1 MKPRSYA
8 KPTAPPPALEEVPRP
23 ALGAVRTMDRRLQ
36 MERGTTQ
43 ALAES
48 ASLNEAA
55 PKIIRTICE
64 TLGWAFGACW
74 AIEPS
79 DETMAC
85 NGTWGRGSP
94 GLDAFLQATLGLKLS
109 RNPGGLIRRTWM
121 SGQAVWLRDVT
132 ADHSFRR
139 GPVAVQA
146 GLHSGFA
153 FPIKTGTRVTGVM
166 EFFSREILQPDA
178 ELLDSTSYIGS
189 QIGQFCERTHAQE
202 RLRDTEEV
210 LRAAFEHA
218 AAGIAMLAPDGR
230 WLRVNDALCRMLGY
244 TQEELLRLDPLD
256 VTPVPDR
263 GRALGHLPQG
273 DGAQATASAYERR
286 YLRCDGQE
294 IWAAESVNA
303 VLGSDGRPKS
313 FIAVITDITQRKR
326 AQQLQ
331 RLEHAVTRCLAESE
345 DATTA
350 LWSVVRAVCQAEGWA
365 CGEFWNVDGAAGVLR
380 FGGYWS
386 SMDQAF
392 NRLLED
398 GKDLEFAPGVG
409 LAGRVLQSGRPL
421 WIADVGVDPR
431 IRRREFATVGGLHGA
446 FLFPVLAGTETLAV
460 LVFWSQ
466 AIREPDQ
473 ALLDGVHAIGSQV
486 GQFLRRKQAEEVLR
500 ESEQRFHDN
509 TIELAAIGVAHLAPD
524 GRFIHASRWLCELL
538 GYSREELLGLSFK
551 QVSHPG
557 DRDLADP
564 PRAELMAGRTGSFQ
578 LEQRFQCKDG
588 SIVWVGLSHSLKRG
602 PDGTALY
609 EISMVQD
616 ISARRQADERIQYL
630 ATHDGLTDLPNRVM
644 FGQLLAHALETAH
657 RYKRQLA
664 VMFIDLDRFK
674 IINDTLGHEA
684 GDELLRI
691 AAGRLKDSLRGSDVV
706 ARLGGDEFVV
716 LLEEV
721 KAPSNVAVVAQALLS
736 ALIKP
741 LRISGRECRVTASIG
756 IAMYPADGDDEQ
768 ALMKNA
774 DIAMYVAKEEGKN
787 NFQFYAEAKG
797 ARPQALQ
804 RMALEAA
811 LRGALERGEFSLQ
824 YQAKV
829 DLGSNAISGVEA
841 LLRWNNPELGSISP
855 AQFIPIAEETGLI
868 VPIGKWVLRTACA
881 QATVWQRQG
890 LQEVCM
896 AVNLSPRQFN
906 DPELLPDIAAALRD
920 SGMEPRL
927 LELEITESM
936 VMQDPER
943 TVATLHAIKQMG
955 VRLAIDDFG
964 TGYSSLAQLKRFPID
979 TLKVDR
985 SFVRDISTNPEDQAI
1000 TAAIIAMGRTLSLT
1014 VVAEGVETK
1023 EQKSFLQARECD
1035 QMQGYYFSKPVPASQ
1050 FAELLATHNAAVHS
1064 D

>member
-1 MKPRSYA
+1 MDPHRTGILTDL
-8 KPTAPPPALEEVPRP
+8 PTQEVQRP

-74 AIEPS
+74 AIQPS
-79 DETMAC
+79 GDTMVC
-85 NGTWGRGSP
+85 NGTWRRESP
-94 GLDAFLQATLGLKLS
+94 DLDLFLKATLELKLS
-109 RNPGGLIRRTWM
+109 RDPGGLIRRTWM
-121 SGQAVWLRDVT
+121 GGEAVWLHDVT
-132 ADHSFRR
+132 ADPSFRR
-139 GPVAVQA
+139 APVAVQA

-153 FPIKTGTRVTGVM
+153 FPIKTGTRITGVM

-178 ELLDSTSYIGS
+178 ELLDSTGYIGS
-189 QIGQFCERTHAQE
+189 QIGQFCERTQAQE
-202 RLRDTEEV
+202 QLRDAQEH

-230 WLRVNDALCRMLGY
+230 WMRVNQALCRMLGY
-244 TQEELLRLDPLD
+244 TQDQLLRLDPQD
-256 VTPVPDR
+256 VAPPEDRAAAPGLPPVA
-263 GRALGHLPQG
+263 G
-273 DGAQATASAYERR
+273 SAAAHEQR
-286 YLRCDGQE
+286 YLRSDGQV
-294 IWAAESVNA
+294 IWAAVSVNP
-303 VLGSDGRPKS
+303 VLGADGQPRNH
-313 FIAVITDITQRKR
+313 IAVITDITAQKR
-326 AQQLQ
+326 AQRLQ
-331 RLEHAVTRCLAESE
+331 RLEHAITRCLAESE
-345 DATTA
+345 DATA
-350 LWSVVRAVCQAEGWA
+350 AMLSVTRTVCQAEGWA
-365 CGEFWNVDGAAGVLR
+365 CGEYWGLDAAAGVLR

-386 SMDQAF
+386 GMDAQF
-392 NRLLED
+392 NQFLEE
-398 GKDLEFAPGVG
+398 GRNLEFAPGVG
-409 LAGRVLQSGRPL
+409 LAGRVLQSGQPL

-431 IRRREFATVGGLHGA
+431 IRRREFATRGGLHGA
-446 FLFPVLAGTETLAV
+446 FLFPVQAGSQTLGV

-473 ALLDGVHAIGSQV
+473 ALLDAVHAIGSQM
-486 GQFLRRKQAEEVLR
+486 GQFMQRKRAEETLR
-500 ESEQRFHDN
+500 DSEQRFHDH
-509 TIELAAIGVAHLAPD
+509 TIELAAIGVAHLAAD
-524 GRFIHASRWLCELL
+524 GRLLHASQWLCELL
-538 GYSREELLGLSFK
+538 GYTRDEMLALDFR
-551 QVSHPG
+551 QVSHPE
-557 DRDLADP
+557 DSELAEP
-564 PRAELMAGRTGSFQ
+564 QRAALREGRVPSFQ
-578 LEQRFQCKDG
+578 LEQRFRRKDG
-588 SIVWVGLSHSLKRG
+588 SSVWVGLINSLKRSPAG
-602 PDGTALY
+602 EALF

-616 ISARRQADERIQYL
+616 ISARRQADERIKYL
-630 ATHDGLTDLPNRVM
+630 ATHDGLTGLPNRLM
-644 FGQLLAHALETAH
+644 FGQLLSHALESAR
-657 RYKRQLA
+657 RYERRLA
-664 VMFIDLDRFK
+664 VLFIDLDRFK

-684 GDELLRI
+684 GDQLLRGV
-691 AAGRLKDSLRGSDVV
+691 AGRLKDALRGSDVV

-721 KAPSNVAVVAQALLS
+721 QSPASVAVVAQAILS
-736 ALIKP
+736 TIIKP
-741 LRISGRECRVTASIG
+741 LRISERECRVTASVG
-756 IAMYPADGDDEQ
+756 IAMYPGDADEEQ
-768 ALMKNA
+768 SLMKNA

-787 NFQFYAEAKG
+787 NYQFYSSAKG
-797 ARPQALQ
+797 IRPQALE
-804 RMALEAA
+804 RMALESA

-829 DLGSNAISGVEA
+829 DLTSNAIVGVEA
-841 LLRWNNPELGSISP
+841 LLRWNNPELGAVSP
-855 AQFIPIAEETGLI
+855 AQFIPVAEETGLI
-868 VPIGKWVLRTACA
+868 VPIGRWVLRTACA

-890 LQEVCM
+890 LQEICM

-906 DPELLPDIAAALRD
+906 DAGLLSDIAAALRD
-920 SGMEPRL
+920 SGMAPRL
-927 LELEITESM
+927 LELEITEGM

-943 TVATLHAIKQMG
+943 TVTTLNAIKKMG

-1035 QMQGYYFSKPVPASQ
+1035 QMQGYYFSKPVPASR
-1050 FAELLATHNAAVHS
+1050 FAELLATHDAAVHS